1 MKHTFGKRALALAL
15 SLALCLGLFP
25 AQALAAGDGTL
36 YFAVTNGET
45 LVVPPEKLPYTAGM
59 TVKEALLAS
68 QHIFDGLA
76 NEGMIRA
83 VDGVIANYVCSDEQG
98 GYDLDAPADSVEML
112 CLDVREEGFL
122 TPGLQALVRAM
133 ADLMDE
139 EDDVR
144 AAAKNEYQAA
154 LEAYPTAGSERA
166 RELAADITNA
176 VEDYKAALEK
186 TVPITF
192 ADESGAVYGSEVTL
206 TAASD
211 YGRVFTDDDGD
222 GTLDLP
228 WGETYAFTL
237 RQGSSRVD
245 GTVRASTAQTIS
257 ADLPTGDWMAEGA
270 RLSLSGG
277 SKDNASGSGSSDDR
291 TYFEDSELVLTQEG
305 HTLTAQVPDTYA
317 TGNVY
322 FCAQYDPAQ
331 FTGAF
336 AGASPQLYACYTNTA
351 GKPISPETDKNASK
365 QIWSSKTSSTSKAL
379 SAGSAGKEILYRVS
393 VKMGDYTYSQEY
405 TLVLQRSLSLSAL
418 RVTDQDGTGLA
429 ATEPFSPETREYTYR
444 VLSTVTQVS
453 LFPTAFEKN
462 YTVRVDGTPLSSG
475 SAVPLTGDTTTVTL
489 TLTRGDAQGEY
500 VLHFVRAKGQSASFR
515 TEADT
520 ELRVYNQNGEELRT
534 YKTRE
539 TDGGWRYT
547 YTLVPG
553 EPYHYIATRG
563 EYYHVTQTFTME
575 NLPANLK
582 VIVPTE
588 DALTSLSLGNMAQ
601 MNKLYALSETVEPG
615 RHQYTLTVEDRSSS
629 LFLKAAGTA
638 GMTVQALYTSIAAT
652 AAFHGKARTVTVPNG
667 GSRGQSLA
675 YALLGNA
682 QGNEITLRFS
692 REEDGI
698 TQYQDYVIQVER
710 ALSLRDLQAECG
722 GITCRLEPAYSPA
735 VTEYEVTV
743 PMAAASLDVTALL
756 REGVSLP
763 FGGESDG
770 YWVEINGQRAAG
782 KTAVPLTGT
791 EQTET
796 IAITVGS
803 DVQDPSAPTQI
814 TLTVR
819 KAAPVLVTAAV
830 TPEEGLLVLTD
841 RGTGAR
847 VWPGEDGS
855 AALSEGFSY
864 DWRLTAR
871 GFVGRGGTL
880 SVDKTEAGEVVLKL
894 SSGESIPTQV
904 GDDGSRRASWILSLE
919 KAAENTTLDPNLEAE
934 WADFRGTSYTYD
946 AGSGTVAVGGSRY
959 TNNGVTSAPIPV
971 ESLNTEL
978 SWATKLGDG
987 YSSGAVGCP
996 ILVDGDLVTYS
1007 GKRIY
1012 RVDTVSGEV
1021 LAQGTMAET
1030 TSFGINNAT
1039 YYGGMIFVGL
1049 AGGRIQ
1055 AFDAKT
1061 LKSLWLFQDD
1071 LGGQPNCPI
1080 TVYGGYLYTGFWL
1093 AEDRDAHFVCLSI
1106 TDEDPAQTLEQKLPT
1121 WTVTRRGGFYWA
1133 GAYVNDDFVLV
1144 GTDDGQSGCIDSTG
1158 APNRSSALLML
1169 DPRTGA
1175 LLDSREGLPGDIRSA
1190 VSYDS
1195 STDAYYFATKGGYFC
1210 QAQVGKDASGSW
1222 KITQLREL
1230 ALSNGSGSRK
1240 NPAMSTCTPVVYNG
1254 RAYLGVSGVGQF
1266 TAWSGHNITV
1276 VDLASW
1282 KIAYSV
1288 PTQGYPQTSGLL
1300 TTAYVEK
1307 TQYVY
1312 VYFFDNYT
1320 PGTLRVL
1327 RDKPGQT
1334 KAEHTTVEKYTNK
1347 GQTQIYES
1355 AYALFSPSGNQAQY
1369 AICSPIADRYGTVY
1383 FKNDSAYLMAFGS
1396 AIEKLE
1402 VTQAPAKTEYV
1413 VGETFDPAGM
1423 VITAVYANGA
1433 RRDVTRYL
1441 RYSQDALT
1449 LKDDGVTLTF
1459 PYVMYHNADNS
1470 DGTARAGEPGSKPSV
1485 KVPVTVTTP
1494 KTDVKVDWTAGDITV
1509 TTGAEKGAET
1519 VLAAVY
1525 DKAGRML
1532 SVVTARVEGGVVTLT
1547 PAQLGKGVSVKV
1559 FWQDAGKAPVGEA
1572 WTVTRN

>member
-98 GYDLDAPADSVEML
+98 GYDLNAPADSVEMF

-122 TPGLQALVRAM
+122 TPGLQTLVRAM
-133 ADLMDE
+133 ADLTE
-139 EDDVR
+139 EEADVR

-166 RELAADITNA
+166 RELAADITDA
-176 VEDYKAALEK
+176 VEEYQGTLRDTAR
-186 TVPITF
+186 VTF
-192 ADESGAVYGSEVTL
+192 AAGDGTPYGGEVTAVN
-206 TAASD
+206 T

-222 GTLDLP
+222 GVLELP
-228 WGETYAFTL
+228 RGETYAFTL
-237 RQGSSRVD
+237 RRDFARVD
-245 GTVRASTAQTIS
+245 GVVRVTGEQTIT
-257 ADLPTGDWMAEGA
+257 ADLPEGDWMAEGA

-277 SKDNASGSGSSDDR
+277 SG
-291 TYFEDSELVLTQEG
+291 FEDSVLELTQEG

-317 TGNVY
+317 TGSVY
-322 FCAQYDPAQ
+322 LCAQYDPEL
-331 FTGAF
+331 FSGA
-336 AGASPQLYACYTNTA
+336 GPKLYACYTNTD
-351 GKPISPETDKNASK
+351 GKVISPETDEKAS
-365 QIWSSKTSSTSKAL
+365 QQSWNSMFSSTSKAL
-379 SAGSAGKEILYRVS
+379 SAGSAGAEIVYRVS

-405 TLVLQRSLSLSAL
+405 TLVLERSLSLSAL

-429 ATEPFSPETREYTYR
+429 ATVSFDPGLREYTYR
-444 VLSTVTQVS
+444 VLDTVTAVK
-453 LFPTAFEKN
+453 LDPTAFRKN
-462 YTVRVDGTPLSSG
+462 YAIRVNGQRLSEMSVIPLSEE
-475 SAVPLTGDTTTVTL
+475 PTTVTL
-489 TLTRGDAQGEY
+489 TLEQGEAAGEY
-500 VLHFVRAKGQSASFR
+500 TLTFVRAKGQSASFR

-575 NLPANLK
+575 NLTSNLK

-601 MNKLYALSETVEPG
+601 MNKLYTLSETVEPG
-615 RHQYTLTVEDRSSS
+615 THQYTLTVEDRSSS

-638 GMTVQALYTSIAAT
+638 GMTIQALYTTVSET
-652 AAFHGKARTVTVPNG
+652 ASGHGKHRTVTVN
-667 GSRGQSLA
+667 QSDTKGTGLPS
-675 YALLGNA
+675 ALMSNA

-770 YWVEINGQRAAG
+770 YWVEINGEKAQG

-819 KAAPVLVTAAV
+819 KAAPVLVTAAL
-830 TPEEGLLVLTD
+830 TPETGLLVLTD
-841 RGTGAR
+841 RGTGNR
-847 VWPGEDGS
+847 VWPGSDGS
-855 AALSEGFSY
+855 FALSEGFSY

-946 AGSGTVAVGGSRY
+946 ADSGTVAAGGSRY

-1007 GKRIY
+1007 GKSIY
-1012 RVDTVSGEV
+1012 RVDTVSGKV

-1061 LKSLWLFQDD
+1061 LESLWLFQDD

-1080 TVYGGYLYTGFWL
+1080 TVYDGYLYTGFWL
-1093 AEDRDAHFVCLSI
+1093 AEDRDAHFVCLSV

-1190 VSYDS
+1190 ASYDAG
-1195 STDAYYFATKGGYFC
+1195 TDAYYFSAKGGYFC
-1210 QAQVGKDASGSW
+1210 QAKVGKDETGAW

-1230 ALSNGSGSRK
+1230 ALSNGSDSRK

-1276 VDLASW
+1276 IDLASW
-1282 KIAYSV
+1282 SIAYSV

-1300 TTAYVEK
+1300 TTAYDS
-1307 TQYVY
+1307 TGYVY

-1320 PGTLRVL
+1320 PGVLRVF
-1327 RDKPGQT
+1327 RDHPGQT
-1334 KAEHTTVEKYTNK
+1334 APEHTTVEKYTNK
-1347 GQTQIYES
+1347 GQTTVYDS
-1355 AYALFSPSGNQAQY
+1355 AYALFTPSGNQAQY
-1369 AICSPIADRYGTVY
+1369 AICSPIADQYGTVY
-1383 FKNDSAYLMAFGS
+1383 FKNDSAHLMAFGS

-1423 VITAVYANGA
+1423 VITAVYANGT
-1433 RRDVTRYL
+1433 RRDVTKYL
-1441 RYSQDALT
+1441 TYAQDALT
-1449 LKDDGVTLTF
+1449 LEDDGVTFTF
-1459 PYVMYHNADNS
+1459 PYVMYHNADNQ
-1470 DGTARAGEPGSKPSV
+1470 DGTSRAGVPGSKPTV
-1485 KVPVTVTTP
+1485 KVSVTVTTP

-1525 DKAGRML
+1525 DEAGRML

-1559 FWQDAGKAPVGEA
+1559 FWQDADKAPVGEA
-1572 WTVTRN
+1572 WTVTRS

>member
-1 MKHTFGKRALALAL
+1 
-15 SLALCLGLFP
+15 
-25 AQALAAGDGTL
+25 
-36 YFAVTNGET
+36 
-45 LVVPPEKLPYTAGM
+45 M

-257 ADLPTGDWMAEGA
+257 ADLPEGEWMTADA

-277 SKDNASGSGSSDDR
+277 SG
-291 TYFEDSELVLTQEG
+291 FEDSELELTPGE
-305 HTLTAQVPDTYA
+305 HTFTAQVPDTYA
-317 TGNVY
+317 TGSVY
-322 FCAQYDPAQ
+322 LCAQYVAAQ
-331 FTGAF
+331 FTGT
-336 AGASPQLYACYTNTA
+336 SPKLYACYTNTD
-351 GKPISPETDKNASK
+351 GKVISPETDEKAS
-365 QIWSSKTSSTSKAL
+365 QQSWNSKCTSTTGAL
-379 SAGSAGKEILYRVS
+379 SAGSAGAEIVYRVA
-393 VKMGDYTYSQEY
+393 VENGTHGYTYSQEY
-405 TLVLQRSLSLSAL
+405 TLVLERSLSLSAL

-429 ATEPFSPETREYTYR
+429 STVSFDPGLREYTYR
-444 VLSTVTQVS
+444 VLDTVTAVK
-453 LFPTAFEKN
+453 LDPTAFRKN
-462 YTVRVDGTPLSSG
+462 YAIRVNGQRLSEMSVIPLSEE
-475 SAVPLTGDTTTVTL
+475 PTTVTL
-489 TLTRGDAQGEY
+489 TLEQGEAAGEY
-500 VLHFVRAKGQSASFR
+500 TLTFVRAKGQSASFR

-539 TDGGWRYT
+539 TGGGWRYT

-553 EPYHYIATRG
+553 ETYHYIATRG

-652 AAFHGKARTVTVPNG
+652 AAFHGKARTVTVF
-667 GSRGQSLA
+667 QSDTKGTGLPS
-675 YALLGNA
+675 ALMSNA
-682 QGNEITLRFS
+682 EGNEITLRFS
-692 REEDGI
+692 REENGI

-735 VTEYEVTV
+735 VTKYEVTV

-791 EQTET
+791 EQTEA

-830 TPEEGLLVLTD
+830 TPEAGLLVLTD
-841 RGTGAR
+841 RGTGSR
-847 VWPGEDGS
+847 VWPGSDGRF
-855 AALSEGFSY
+855 ALSEGFSY

-904 GDDGSRRASWILSLE
+904 GDDGIRRASWILSLE

-946 AGSGTVAVGGSRY
+946 AGSGTVAAGGSRY

-1007 GKRIY
+1007 GKSIY

-1080 TVYGGYLYTGFWL
+1080 TVYDGYLYTGFWL

-1175 LLDSREGLPGDIRSA
+1175 ILDSREGLPGDIRSA
-1190 VSYDS
+1190 VGYDS

-1210 QAQVGKDASGSW
+1210 QAQVGKDESGSW

-1300 TTAYVEK
+1300 TTAYDS
-1307 TQYVY
+1307 TGYVY

-1334 KAEHTTVEKYTNK
+1334 APEHTTTEKYTNK
-1347 GQTQIYES
+1347 GQTTVYNS
-1355 AYALFSPSGNQAQY
+1355 AYALFTPSGNQAQY
-1369 AICSPIADRYGTVY
+1369 AICSPIADQYGTVY
-1383 FKNDSAYLMAFGS
+1383 FKNDSAHLMAFGS

-1423 VITAVYANGA
+1423 VVTAVYANGA
-1433 RRDVTRYL
+1433 RRDVTNYL
-1441 RYSQDALT
+1441 SYSQDALT

-1470 DGTARAGEPGSKPSV
+1470 DGTSRAGEPGSKPTV

-1525 DKAGRML
+1525 DEAGRML

-1559 FWQDAGKAPVGEA
+1559 FWQDADKAPVGEA
-1572 WTVTRN
+1572 WTVTRS